1 MGKMKFV
8 LDLMESGTYQA
19 FECQAMLAAERGE
32 RQFQFGNTVYDVEFA
47 ANVMAYIYH
56 KLAEQTHEKYN
67 LFCESMP
74 RFDSEQ
80 L

>member
-1 MGKMKFV
+1 MSRMKFV

-32 RQFQFGNTVYDVEFA
+32 RQFQFGNTIYDVEFA
-47 ANVMAYIYH
+47 ANVMAYIYQ
-56 KLAEQTHEKYN
+56 KLEQQQHEQHLLYLSEPGTN
-67 LFCESMP
+67 T
-74 RFDSEQ
+74 EQ

>member
-32 RQFQFGNTVYDVEFA
+32 KIFQFGNATYDVEFA
-47 ANVMAYIYH
+47 ANVIAYIYH
-56 KLAEQTHEKYN
+56 KIAEHQHEQHY
-67 LFCESMP
+67 LLHQQESQS
-74 RFDSEQ
+74 DNQ
-80 L
+80 